1 MRKLVLLVGMVTAL
15 AVAPP
20 AAGVITNGQLD
31 GNRHPNVG
39 ALFAEFDPGSPGLDL
54 LCTGTLISPDDFMTA
69 SHCTASLADAGVG
82 PHDVWVTF
90 DPEPLQADV
99 TLKPT
104 TTLLRGTYHTHPEF
118 GAPGADAHDIAVV
131 TLDAPYTAAAP
142 ARLAQLNQLSTMDL
156 SAERFTTVGY
166 GAARDPG
173 QADPDALFFDG
184 RRRFTTQGFS
194 ELTDVWLTLSTDPA
208 AGNGGSCYGD
218 SGGPH
223 FLGDTDVIAST
234 TSFGDMA
241 CRVAEVTY
249 RVDTASARAFLGQF
263 VALP

>member
-1 MRKLVLLVGMVTAL
+1 MRKLVLLVTMAAAL
-15 AVAPP
+15 TVAPS
-20 AAGVITNGQLD
+20 AAGAITFGQLD
-31 GNRHPNVG
+31 GDRHPNVG
-39 ALFAEFDPGSPGLDL
+39 ALFAEFDPESPGLDL
-54 LCTGTLISPDDFMTA
+54 LCTGTLMSPDDFMTA
-69 SHCTASLADAGVG
+69 SHCTAFLAGIGVG

-118 GAPGADAHDIAVV
+118 AAPGPDPHDVAVV
-131 TLDAPYTAAAP
+131 VLDAPYTAAAP
-142 ARLAQLNQLSTMDL
+142 AHLAQLNQLSSMDL
-156 SAERFTTVGY
+156 SAQRFTTVGY

-184 RRRFTTQGFS
+184 KRRFVTQGFS
-194 ELTDVWLTLSTDPA
+194 ELTDVWLRLSTDPA
-208 AGNGGSCYGD
+208 AGNGGGCYGD

-223 FLGDTDVIAST
+223 FLGSTDVIASIT
-234 TSFGDMA
+234 AFGDMS
-241 CRVAEVTY
+241 CRVTEVTY
-249 RVDTASARAFLGQF
+249 RVDTGSARAFLGQF